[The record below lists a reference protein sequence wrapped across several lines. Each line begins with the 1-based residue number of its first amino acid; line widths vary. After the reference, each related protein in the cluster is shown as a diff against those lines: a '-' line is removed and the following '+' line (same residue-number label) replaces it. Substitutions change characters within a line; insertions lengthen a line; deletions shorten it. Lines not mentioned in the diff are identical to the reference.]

1 MIVNRILIVDT
12 NVIVYCTTRKIDLSA
27 AIRAMREHYQPVLLD
42 CILEEIRRIRIS
54 ETERNIAL
62 KSAER
67 FDVQRSSGFGDD
79 CIIKFATEKKA
90 AVLSNDLNL
99 RRILKAAGI
108 RTYSL
113 RQGKMIE

>member
-1 MIVNRILIVDT
+1 MIVDT
-12 NVIVYCTTRKIDLSA
+12 NVIVYCAVRKIDLLA
-27 AIRAMREHYQPVLLD
+27 AVRAMHEHYQPVLLD
-42 CILEEIRRIRIS
+42 CIMEEIRHIGIS

-62 KSAER
+62 KLAER
-67 FDVQRSSGFGDD
+67 FENLDSSGFGDD
-79 CIIKFATEKKA
+79 CIINFATEKKA